1 MRCRAMDSV
10 TASAIAELTRRVEDL
25 ERKVAA
31 YKGRQPT
38 APRAAPRSAR
48 SALPASATPPTT
60 LARAPLEAPMARPR
74 KAAAKAPTKPEPK
87 APTKQAPKPAPKTS
101 QEKTIDQVLLATW
114 SPPEHAFIPPRT
126 EAEMRLCIRAIHKA
140 RGNKL
145 QAAKIVGL
153 PRRTFYRR
161 FDEYG
166 LYAFDWRTDPPTRL
180 PSEA

>member
-1 MRCRAMDSV
+1 MDSV
-10 TASAIAELTRRVEDL
+10 TASAIAELTRRIEEL
-25 ERKVAA
+25 ERKVDA
-31 YKGRQPT
+31 YEARQPSAPRT
-38 APRAAPRSAR
+38 NRRIPRAAP
-48 SALPASATPPTT
+48 PAPAPTPPV
-60 LARAPLEAPMARPR
+60 RAPLEAPLTRPP
-74 KAAAKAPTKPEPK
+74 KTAAKTSRA
-87 APTKQAPKPAPKTS
+87 PAPKASAKPAKAS

-114 SPPEHAFIPPRT
+114 SPPEHAFIPPRN

-166 LYAFDWRTDPPTRL
+166 LYAFDWRTDPPTRV
-180 PSEA
+180 PSET